1 MTRPAV
7 PFLLC
12 IAALSAQ
19 TSNPVVSTGGSRDP
33 VFAQV
38 PFDSWFTP
46 AEQAHI
52 RWNLDIP
59 DVTLSPHQR
68 LSAAIKLKVDGQD
81 LATRRGKGQLGMLI
95 QLRDANGALW
105 QTHDAI
111 DLTRVNETI
120 VANDIEY
127 VQPFF
132 VLPGDYEVS
141 VAIVDTAT
149 REHVASRRKLHV
161 ASLKSEPLADAWRD
175 LPAVEY
181 IHASATPDSWYLP
194 NVKGKVRLN
203 ARSQHP
209 ISVDL
214 LVNLTPTER
223 LSGSNRSR
231 DRNLSL
237 LLPALKVLA
246 AADWGDAA
254 VRISFLDLANRRV
267 TFDQEKVQTLDWEK
281 ARGTL
286 AEMAPGI
293 IDVKALEDRK
303 NSANFFVQEVGRR
316 VEGPAG
322 TRAGVGPH
330 RVVIVLTSPVAFE
343 AGVERRPIEAEPGN
357 DFHVYYVRYHAY
369 MNSVSIASPMRPGN
383 RRNPFDDVVFHPAP
397 PGSQD
402 DHLAPLLKG
411 IRPELF
417 DVNSAE
423 QFRKAIAGILEEISH
438 L

>member
-7 PFLLC
+7 PLLLC

-19 TSNPVVSTGGSRDP
+19 TPASPGSRDP
-33 VFAQV
+33 VFNRI
-38 PFDSWFTP
+38 PFDSWFTSS
-46 AEQAHI
+46 EQAHI
-52 RWNLDIP
+52 KWSVDIP

-68 LSAAIKLKVDGQD
+68 LSGSVKLKVDGVD
-81 LATRRGKGQLGMLI
+81 LAARRGKGQLGMLI

-105 QTHDAI
+105 QTHDAV
-111 DLTRVNETI
+111 DLTHLQDSVAANE
-120 VANDIEY
+120 IEY

-141 VAIVDTAT
+141 VAMVDTAT
-149 REHVASRRKLHV
+149 GEHVAARRKLHV
-161 ASLKSEPLADAWRD
+161 AGLKSEPLADAWRD

-181 IHASATPDSWYLP
+181 LHPSNPPDSWYLP
-194 NVKGKVRLN
+194 AVKSKVRLTAH
-203 ARSQHP
+203 ARRP
-209 ISVDL
+209 VTVDL

-223 LSGSNRSR
+223 LSGTNKSR

-246 AADWGDAA
+246 AADWGDAPLR
-254 VRISFLDLANRRV
+254 VSLLDLANRRV

-281 ARGTL
+281 AKGTL

-303 NSANFFVQEVGRR
+303 NSANFFVQQVGRR

-322 TRAGVGPH
+322 ARPGTGPH
-330 RVVIVLTSPVAFE
+330 RIVIVLSSPVAFE
-343 AGVERRPIEAEPGN
+343 AGVERRPIEAEPGK
-357 DFHVYYVRYHAY
+357 DFSVFYFRYHAY
-369 MNSVSIASPMRPGN
+369 MNSVSIASPLRPGGN

-397 PGSQD
+397 AGSQD
-402 DHLAPLLKG
+402 DHLVPLLKG
-411 IRPELF
+411 IHPELF
-417 DVNSAE
+417 DVNSTE
-423 QFRKAIAGILEEISH
+423 QFRKALASMLEEISN